1 MLFASRAE
9 GRYAC
14 SLFKK
19 GWGFLSS
26 NFLSCSVTR
35 CVYRWLLSHAPVG
48 TALGELLEENGDT
61 PVAVSRKLS
70 FVSNPGVSCL
80 LRASVKLVSLQ
91 VD

>member
-14 SLFKK
+14 SCFKK

-26 NFLSCSVTR
+26 NLLSCSVTP
-35 CVYRWLLSHAPVG
+35 CVYRWLLSHHPVG

-61 PVAVSRKLS
+61 PVAVRRKLS
-70 FVSNPGVSCL
+70 FVSNPGVLCL
-80 LRASVKLVSLQ
+80 SLYP
-91 VD
+91 